1 MTPATPRLVSYRSS
15 PKPVSHPRLYFCIYR
30 NTAEGCFQSSR
41 APSGDPR
48 GRDRRRLV
56 ADRLAVIFAIRRFAC
71 SEPLAK
77 RANLQF
83 RDHIRRAGAGLTVIA
98 RLRSKNLVHH
108 GLNAHRGAPVPQ
120 DRWAPRCVSSSS
132 HEGEEEAR
140 CTIAVLLYRH
150 QTARPALTPQIRC
163 RARPSWSVAA
173 ARVRRRCAG
182 LGARRERCRALWCRT
197 DGVSGGGRGAG
208 VVVACP
214 LGSRGR
220 GGARGAACRS
230 TRSSHRVANR
240 GPRARLVPVRAIYT
254 EMVREAAE
262 ETSSGKFITAEGRNA
277 VHRTAERLTADGLLL
292 PCARNTWLTV
302 HLVAG
307 TPLAV
312 LRVLE
317 GPMSMNTPEAMARW
331 CRCGGGS

>member
-1 MTPATPRLVSYRSS
+1 MSYRTGRLD
-15 PKPVSHPRLYFCIYR
+15 VSHPPR
-30 NTAEGCFQSSR
+30 NTARKKS
-41 APSGDPR
+41 P
-48 GRDRRRLV
+48 
-56 ADRLAVIFAIRRFAC
+56 
-71 SEPLAK
+71 
-77 RANLQF
+77 
-83 RDHIRRAGAGLTVIA
+83 
-98 RLRSKNLVHH
+98 
-108 GLNAHRGAPVPQ
+108 
-120 DRWAPRCVSSSS
+120 W
-132 HEGEEEAR
+132 
-140 CTIAVLLYRH
+140 TIAVLLYRH
-150 QTARPALTPQIRC
+150 KTARPAVTPWSRC
-163 RARPSWSVAA
+163 RAWPGWCVAA
-173 ARVRRRCAG
+173 PGVRRRCTG

-208 VVVACP
+208 GVVACP

-277 VHRTAERLTADGLLL
+277 VHRTAERLATDGLSL
-292 PCARNTWLTV
+292 PRARNTWLTV

-317 GPMSMNTPEAMARW
+317 GPVSMNTPEAMVRW